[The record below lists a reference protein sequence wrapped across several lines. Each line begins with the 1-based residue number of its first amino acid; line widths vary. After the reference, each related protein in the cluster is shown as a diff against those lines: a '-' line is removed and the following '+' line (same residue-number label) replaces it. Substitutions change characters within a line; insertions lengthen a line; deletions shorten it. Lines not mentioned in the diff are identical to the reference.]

1 MFWDLTISM
10 LLLITCVTTPF
21 DLAFADEIEDV
32 ESYTIFRNTID
43 ILFFI
48 DIVVIFNTAYQTDA
62 MEIEDDRFQIAKAYI
77 QGWFIIDLMAVLP
90 FEFILKLFMHG
101 GGEGNGNVD
110 YNKFVRMSRMT
121 KIYKLIKITRLI
133 RLLKLMKKTNKG
145 AVNKLGK
152 TLKIS

>member
-48 DIVVIFNTAYQTDA
+48 DIVVIFNTAY
-62 MEIEDDRFQIAKAYI
+62 
-77 QGWFIIDLMAVLP
+77 
-90 FEFILKLFMHG
+90 
-101 GGEGNGNVD
+101 
-110 YNKFVRMSRMT
+110 
-121 KIYKLIKITRLI
+121 
-133 RLLKLMKKTNKG
+133 
-145 AVNKLGK
+145 
-152 TLKIS
+152 